1 MINFAIAVFFL
12 IITPGPGVL
21 SVAGVGAAFG
31 FKSGVRYITGLFF
44 GTNLV
49 ALAVVSG
56 LATIVLS
63 NNLLRLF
70 LMLCSSSYLLFLAY
84 RIALSGAMISFS
96 KAERKPGIID
106 GIFLQ
111 LVNPKA
117 YAVNTAMYT
126 GFLIYPNTIA
136 LEIAV
141 KFIIMNLI
149 LFRNNYKTG
158 ACSCVFLIFYGIF
171 RAFLELFREPDPQV
185 GYLFGLISMGA
196 MLSFLMILGGIIIF
210 LKKDDIK

>member
-12 IITPGPGVL
+12 ILTPGPGVL

-84 RIALSGAMISFS
+84 RIALSGSTISFS

-136 LEIAV
+136 LEIVV

-149 LFRNNYKTG
+149 WFPIHLFWLFVGVYLKGLNLSAKLQFKIN
-158 ACSCVFLIFYGIF
+158 LLM
-171 RAFLELFREPDPQV
+171 AFALVVVVILA
-185 GYLFGLISMGA
+185 LIS
-196 MLSFLMILGGIIIF
+196 SF
-210 LKKDDIK
+210 

>member
-136 LEIAV
+136 LEIVV

-149 LFRNNYKTG
+149 WFPIHFFWLFVGVYLKGLNLSAKLQFKIN
-158 ACSCVFLIFYGIF
+158 LLM
-171 RAFLELFREPDPQV
+171 AFALVVVVILA
-185 GYLFGLISMGA
+185 LIS
-196 MLSFLMILGGIIIF
+196 SF
-210 LKKDDIK
+210 

>member
-84 RIALSGAMISFS
+84 RIALSGSTISFS

-136 LEIAV
+136 LEIVV

-149 LFRNNYKTG
+149 WFPIHFFWLFVGVYLKGLNLSAKLQFKIN
-158 ACSCVFLIFYGIF
+158 LLM
-171 RAFLELFREPDPQV
+171 AFALVVVVILA
-185 GYLFGLISMGA
+185 LIS
-196 MLSFLMILGGIIIF
+196 SF
-210 LKKDDIK
+210 

>member
-149 LFRNNYKTG
+149 WFPIHLFWLFVGVYLKGLNLSAKLQFKIN
-158 ACSCVFLIFYGIF
+158 LLM
-171 RAFLELFREPDPQV
+171 AFALVVVVILA
-185 GYLFGLISMGA
+185 LIS
-196 MLSFLMILGGIIIF
+196 SF
-210 LKKDDIK
+210 

>member
-70 LMLCSSSYLLFLAY
+70 LMLCSSSYLLLLAY
-84 RIALSGAMISFS
+84 KIAMSGATISFS
-96 KAERKPGIID
+96 TAERKPGVID

-136 LEIAV
+136 LEIVV

-149 LFRNNYKTG
+149 WFPIHLFWL
-158 ACSCVFLIFYGIF
+158 FLG
-171 RAFLELFREPDPQV
+171 V
-185 GYLFGLISMGA
+185 YLKGLN
-196 MLSFLMILGGIIIF
+196 LSAKLQTKINFLMAFALVVVVILALF
-210 LKKDDIK
+210 SSF

>member
-63 NNLLRLF
+63 NNLLRLL

-96 KAERKPGIID
+96 KAERKPGITD

-136 LEIAV
+136 LEIVV
-141 KFIIMNLI
+141 KFIIMNVIWFPIHLFWLFVGVYLKGLNLSAKLQFKINLLMAFALVVVVI
-149 LFRNNYKTG
+149 L
-158 ACSCVFLIFYGIF
+158 A
-171 RAFLELFREPDPQV
+171 
-185 GYLFGLISMGA
+185 LIS
-196 MLSFLMILGGIIIF
+196 SF
-210 LKKDDIK
+210 

>member
-1 MINFAIAVFFL
+1 MINFAVAVFFL

-31 FKSGVRYITGLFF
+31 YKSGVRYILGLCL

-49 ALAVVSG
+49 ALAVVTG

-63 NNLLRLF
+63 NSFLRLV

-84 RIALSGAMISFS
+84 RIATQGADISFS
-96 KAERKPGIID
+96 KSSRKPGILA
-106 GIFLQ
+106 GILLQ

-126 GFLIYPNTIA
+126 AFLIYPNSIV
-136 LEIAV
+136 LEIGI
-141 KFIIMNLI
+141 KFVIMNLI
-149 LFRNNYKTG
+149 WFPIHLFWL
-158 ACSCVFLIFYGIF
+158 FLGVYF
-171 RAFLELFREPDPQV
+171 
-185 GYLFGLISMGA
+185 
-196 MLSFLMILGGIIIF
+196 
-210 LKKDDIK
+210 